1 MHYRQIIVQVS
12 AVSSRQTKFL
22 NLTELVRA
30 LRCDP
35 DLAGID
41 PSILPQILQ
50 TLYVVAGCDYI
61 SFFSKFGKVTFLQ
74 YFYQHS
80 SFITGGDQPNTPGT
94 LANTALN
101 RHCNTDFLAFTHLI
115 GTVYFKKNA

>member
-1 MHYRQIIVQVS
+1 LSLDTDVYNSGLPLQCTTDKKIIVQVS

-30 LRCDP
+30 VRCDP

-50 TLYVVAGCDYI
+50 TLYVVSGCD
-61 SFFSKFGKVTFLQ
+61 
-74 YFYQHS
+74 
-80 SFITGGDQPNTPGT
+80 
-94 LANTALN
+94 
-101 RHCNTDFLAFTHLI
+101 
-115 GTVYFKKNA
+115 

>member
-41 PSILPQILQ
+41 PSILPQILHGNNG
-50 TLYVVAGCDYI
+50 LE
-61 SFFSKFGKVTFLQ
+61 
-74 YFYQHS
+74 
-80 SFITGGDQPNTPGT
+80 PW
-94 LANTALN
+94 
-101 RHCNTDFLAFTHLI
+101 
-115 GTVYFKKNA
+115 